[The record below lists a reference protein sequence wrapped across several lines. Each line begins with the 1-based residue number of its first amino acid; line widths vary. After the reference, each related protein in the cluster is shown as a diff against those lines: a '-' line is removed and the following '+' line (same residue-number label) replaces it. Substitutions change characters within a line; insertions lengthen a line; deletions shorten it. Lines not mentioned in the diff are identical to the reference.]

1 MHFKEIPPGVL
12 FKSDTLGMVVV
23 RREDDGGNRL
33 WGTVQ
38 IGGPNPGRVFWPN
51 EIEDV
56 RDWKEIS
63 NGL

>member
-23 RREDDGGNRL
+23 RLEGDE
-33 WGTVQ
+33 WTVQ
-38 IGGPNPGRVFWPN
+38 VGGPNPGRVFWPN

-56 RDWKEIS
+56 RDWEEIS